1 MDMKNFAVGP
11 VTSDEDILAIGAE
24 QVPYFRT
31 TEFSAV
37 MLENEKLMLKF
48 MKAPEKSRVV
58 FLTGSGTAA
67 MEAAVINS
75 LTKEDKALVVDG
87 GSFGHRFCEILTI
100 HGIPFD
106 RITLSVGEGLTR
118 EKLFAYSGKEYT
130 ALLVNGC
137 ETSTGV
143 KFDID
148 LIGEFC
154 RDNGAFYILDAVSM
168 FIADQIDMAATGAD
182 IVITGSQKALA
193 CPPGVSIAA
202 LSPRAVERAY
212 RINPGCMYLSFALA
226 LTNGERGQT
235 PFTPAVGTLLQI
247 NAKLKQIEERGG
259 IEAETAHVA
268 ALAAYFREKI
278 SDFPFEFATDS
289 PSNAVTSLHPLT
301 APAYKIFTVLK
312 DEYGIWICPN
322 GGELKDK
329 IFRVGHLG
337 ALTKEDYDG
346 LIAAFA
352 DLKKREII

>member
-1 MDMKNFAVGP
+1 MKNFAVGP

-31 TEFSAV
+31 REFSEI
-37 MLENEKLMLKF
+37 MLENEKLMLGF
-48 MKAPEKSRVV
+48 MKAQAGSRTV

-75 LTKEDKALVVDG
+75 LTKNDKALVIDG
-87 GSFGHRFCEILTI
+87 GSFGHRFCEILDI

-106 RITLSVGEGLTR
+106 RIALAPGEGLTE
-118 EKLFAYSGKEYT
+118 EKLFKFDGKGYT

-143 KFDID
+143 KYDVGA
-148 LIGEFC
+148 IGAFC
-154 RDNGAFYILDAVSM
+154 RKNDMYYILDAVSM
-168 FIADQIDMAATGAD
+168 FIADPIDMAKIGAD
-182 IVITGSQKALA
+182 VVITGSQKALA
-193 CPPGVSIAA
+193 CPPGVSIAV

-212 RINPGCMYLSFALA
+212 EINPGCMYLSFALA
-226 LTNGERGQT
+226 LRNGERGQT

-247 NAKLKQIEERGG
+247 NARLKQIEDRGG
-259 IEAETAHVA
+259 IEAETARVA

-278 SDFPFEFATDS
+278 ADFPFEFATDS
-289 PSNAVTSLHPLT
+289 PSNAVTSLHPT
-301 APAYKIFTVLK
+301 TCPAYKIFTTLK

-329 IFRVGHLG
+329 IFRVGHIG
-337 ALTKEDYDG
+337 ALTKEDYDC
-346 LIAAFA
+346 LIEAFS
-352 DLKKREII
+352 DLKKRGII